1 MGFFRVV
8 TGKNSLGIEGNV
20 AWATPKAWTEPDLHA
35 YDQVYVDPA
44 VEFQATTTTNSHL
57 RKGN

>member
-20 AWATPKAWTEPDLHA
+20 AWATPKSWTEPDLHA

-44 VEFQATTTTNSHL
+44 LVTTSTTSNL